1 MGERAVPLLLQLRG
15 ALDTLPPTERR
26 VAEQVL
32 ADPPGAARATVGQLA
47 ATASTSTA
55 SVVRLARRMGYPR
68 VRDLQL
74 DLTRGHAAAEGQ
86 DRWAGLGSD
95 IEPGDPLATVVQKI
109 ARAETASLVD
119 TVAVLDVDALGRA
132 VDAVAAA
139 RRVDVF
145 GVGASALA
153 ALDLHQKLTRIGRT
167 VLLWTDAHMAWTSA
181 ATLDGSVVACAV
193 SHSGSTSDAVTYLR
207 QARAAGATGVAITS
221 APASPLAREADVV
234 LLTAASE
241 TEYRAGAMGSRIA
254 QLMVVDCLF
263 TAVARRTHAE
273 SVRLLAATYDAVG
286 ARRLR

>member
-1 MGERAVPLLLQLRG
+1 MGERAVPLLVRLRG
-15 ALDTLPPTERR
+15 ALESLPPTQRR

-32 ADPPGAARATVGQLA
+32 ADPDRAARATVEELA
-47 ATASTSTA
+47 AGAATSTA
-55 SVVRLARRMGYPR
+55 SVVRLSRRMDYAR

-74 DLTRGHAAAEGQ
+74 DLTGGHGAGEH
-86 DRWAGLGSD
+86 RYAGLGTD
-95 IEPGDPLATVVQKI
+95 IEPGDPLTTVVQKI
-109 ARAETASLVD
+109 ARAEQASLAD
-119 TVAVLDVDALGRA
+119 TAVVLDVAALERA
-132 VDAVAAA
+132 VEAVVRA

-167 VLLWTDAHMAWTSA
+167 AMLWTDAHMAWTSA
-181 ATLDGSVVACAV
+181 TTLDHEVVACAV
-193 SHSGSTSDAVTYLR
+193 SHSGSTTDAVTYLR

-221 APASPLAREADVV
+221 APGSALAREADVV
-234 LLTAASE
+234 LLTAAHE

-263 TAVARRTHAE
+263 TGVARHTHAE

-286 ARRLR
+286 PRRLR